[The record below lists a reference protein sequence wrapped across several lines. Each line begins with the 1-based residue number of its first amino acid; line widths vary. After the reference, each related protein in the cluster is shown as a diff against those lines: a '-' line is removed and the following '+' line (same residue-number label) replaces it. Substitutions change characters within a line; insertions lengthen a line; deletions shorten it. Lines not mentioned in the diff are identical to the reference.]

1 MSRAQH
7 LFLPHI
13 TLERTGDVPLH
24 RQIGTQ
30 LARAIRAGAADG
42 ARLPSS
48 RVLARLLGVSRNTV
62 LTAYEELTAEGLI
75 GGRQRASTMVT
86 PRRQASR
93 VDLQRLLR
101 EAQFPA
107 DSVSIADPDGN
118 EIRVNARVGPRFRPH
133 PVRGK
138 GSSHL
143 PRR

>member
-13 TLERTGDVPLH
+13 TLERTGTVPLH

-30 LARAIRAGAADG
+30 LARAIRSGAADG

-62 LTAYEELTAEGLI
+62 LIAYEELAAEGLI

-86 PRRQASR
+86 PRRQAGP
-93 VDLQRLLR
+93 VDQQRLLR
-101 EAQFPA
+101 DAQYPA
-107 DSVSIADPDGN
+107 RSVSLVAPDGT
-118 EIRVNARVGPRFRPH
+118 EITLH
-133 PVRGK
+133 Y
-138 GSSHL
+138 
-143 PRR
+143 

>member
-7 LFLPHI
+7 LFLPPI
-13 TLERTGDVPLH
+13 ALERTGDVPLH

-62 LTAYEELTAEGLI
+62 LTAYDELAAEGLI

-86 PRRQASR
+86 PRRQAGPIDHR
-93 VDLQRLLR
+93 RLLR
-101 EAQFPA
+101 DAQYPA
-107 DSVSIADPDGN
+107 RSVSIVGPDGT
-118 EIRVNARVGPRFRPH
+118 EIAL
-133 PVRGK
+133 
-138 GSSHL
+138 SY
-143 PRR
+143 